1 MFTILIPTWNNLPY
15 LKICVESIEKNS
27 TFTHQIVVH
36 VNEGNDGTKE
46 WLEEKNIEYTF
57 SEENIGIC
65 KALNIS
71 SELSKTDYICYFND
85 DMYALPGWDFHI
97 YKFIE
102 SLGHQQFFVSG
113 TMIEPK
119 QGKNK
124 NMFQGFDFGD
134 IQNFK
139 EKQLID
145 SFSTMHKKN
154 WNGASWPPNVVHKS
168 LWKKVGGYSEE
179 FSPGMY
185 SDPDFSMKLWQEGVR
200 TFVGIGE
207 SKVYHFMSKSTGK
220 ITRNDGR
227 TTFIDKWQI
236 TPGYFYRKM
245 LNMGEVYNGVL
256 SENIKGFEFWLMKL
270 KIIVKKIV
278 KR

>member
-1 MFTILIPTWNNLPY
+1 
-15 LKICVESIEKNS
+15 
-27 TFTHQIVVH
+27 
-36 VNEGNDGTKE
+36 
-46 WLEEKNIEYTF
+46 
-57 SEENIGIC
+57 
-65 KALNIS
+65 
-71 SELSKTDYICYFND
+71 
-85 DMYALPGWDFHI
+85 
-97 YKFIE
+97 
-102 SLGHQQFFVSG
+102 
-113 TMIEPK
+113 
-119 QGKNK
+119 
-124 NMFQGFDFGD
+124 
-134 IQNFK
+134 
-139 EKQLID
+139 
-145 SFSTMHKKN
+145 MHKKN

-236 TPGYFYRKM
+236 TPGYFYRKI
-245 LNMGEVYNGVL
+245 LKMGEVYKGVL